1 MGSYDK
7 QHNKELRKQQAQ
19 TQAVAAPAAS
29 MTPDATPAKEPAT
42 SRSGRLAKAAL
53 QRVPTGKDA
62 IFKDY
67 KTRAD
72 GFPVMVM
79 QAGLAQAVGFYH
91 AKTSDKH
98 AYGRYLE
105 DFAQALA
112 GCDGATLLSRVIQAP
127 LPEYRRLT
135 REALDLALWFKRF
148 CQAKAGE
155 ADAHQETTS

>member
-1 MGSYDK
+1 MGSYDRK
-7 QHNKELRKQQAQ
+7 HNKELRKQ
-19 TQAVAAPAAS
+19 PA
-29 MTPDATPAKEPAT
+29 MVKEATPPAT
-42 SRSGRLAKAAL
+42 SGQPDTTAEKETSIPRSGRLAQAAL
-53 QRVPTGKDA
+53 KQVQAVDGHL
-62 IFKDY
+62 FKDY